1 MSLTR
6 RDFVAILQGLTGLP
20 SWGRPD
26 ALHEERASCGSV
38 WVPKGE
44 AGKDGRPNVVL
55 ILADDL
61 GFSDIGCYGSEI
73 ETPNLDRLAARGL
86 RFTQFYNCGRC
97 CPSRASILT
106 GLYPH
111 QTGIGYM
118 NDNHGLPGYT
128 GDLNDRCLT
137 LAEALR
143 AAGYQTWI
151 SGKWHVT
158 PVNSS
163 RQNWPLQ
170 RGFDRFYGTI
180 HGAGSYYDP
189 VTLAR
194 GNEYIQPE
202 AHDFYYTDAITDN
215 ACRFLEEGKS
225 EDPFFLYL
233 AYTAPHWPLHARPE
247 DIARCRDRYLA
258 GWDELRKRRYQRQID
273 IGLLEPRWPITPRE
287 RDIPAWEEVKDREWQ
302 ALRMAVYAAQVE
314 SMDRGIGRIVSWL
327 ERSGR
332 LDDTLILFASDN
344 GGCAEEMNAKLRGMH
359 VPEKTR
365 QGGPVR
371 FGNDPSIVPGPEDTY
386 ASYGVPWA
394 NLSNTPF
401 RLFKQY
407 VHEGGIA
414 SPLIAHWPSGIAA
427 RGGFCRQTGH
437 VMDIMST
444 CLELARARYPM
455 EFRGRPV
462 LPCEGRSLVRALQGK
477 APEPR
482 ILCWEHRGNR
492 AVLKNH
498 WKLVSRA
505 STGGAGKWELYDLRD
520 DRTEMRDQAAAHP
533 EEVAALERLYESW
546 ARRCGV
552 MAWDTANNRP
562 LAPS

>member
-1 MSLTR
+1 
-6 RDFVAILQGLTGLP
+6 
-20 SWGRPD
+20 
-26 ALHEERASCGSV
+26 
-38 WVPKGE
+38 VPKGE
-44 AGKDGRPNVVL
+44 AGREKRPNLVL

-73 ETPNLDRLAARGL
+73 ETPNLDRLAGHGL

-118 NDNHGLPGYT
+118 NGNHGMPGYM
-128 GDLNDRCLT
+128 GDLNNRCVT
-137 LAEALR
+137 IAEALR
-143 AAGYQTWI
+143 EAGYQTWI

-163 RQNWPLQ
+163 HHNWPLQ

-194 GNEYIQPE
+194 DNDYTRPE
-202 AHDFYYTDAITDN
+202 GADFYYTDAITDN
-215 ACRFLEEGKS
+215 ACRFLEEGKP
-225 EDPFFLYL
+225 DRPFFLYL
-233 AYTAPHWPLHARPE
+233 SYTAPHWPLHAPPQ

-258 GWDELRKRRYQRQID
+258 GWDELRKRRYQRLLE
-273 IGLLEPRWPITPRE
+273 IGLVDPRWPLSPRE
-287 RDIPAWEEVKDREWQ
+287 PGVPAWEEAKDREWQ

-314 SMDRGIGRIVSWL
+314 SMDRGIGRVVSCL
-327 ERSGR
+327 EKSGR

-344 GGCAEEMNAKLRGMH
+344 GGCAEEMNPKLRGIH
-359 VPEKTR
+359 LPEKTR

-371 FGNDPSIVPGPEDTY
+371 FGNDPSILPGPEDTY

-414 SPLIAHWPSGIAA
+414 SPLIAHWPSGIAS
-427 RGGFCRQTGH
+427 RGGFCGQTGH
-437 VMDIMST
+437 VIDIIST
-444 CLELARARYPM
+444 CLELAHARYPA
-455 EFRGRPV
+455 ELRGCPV
-462 LPCEGRSLVRALQGK
+462 LPCEGRSLLPALQGK
-477 APEPR
+477 PPEPR
-482 ILCWEHRGNR
+482 TLYWEHRGNR
-492 AVLKNH
+492 AVLKDH

-505 STGGAGKWELYDLRD
+505 VATGAGKWELYDLTD
-520 DRTEMRDQAAAHP
+520 DRTEIRDQAAGKP
-533 EEVAALERLYESW
+533 EDVKVLEQMYEDW

-552 MAWDTANNRP
+552 MPWDTVNDRP
-562 LAPS
+562 IGTDKLTD

>member
-6 RDFVAILQGLTGLP
+6 REFVAILQGLPGLSTWRPSPHTGDSASLP
-20 SWGRPD
+20 M
-26 ALHEERASCGSV
+26 RADQV
-38 WVPKGE
+38 L
-44 AGKDGRPNVVL
+44 RPNLIL

-73 ETPNLDRLAARGL
+73 ETPNLDRLASQGL

-97 CPSRASILT
+97 CPSRASVLT

-118 NDNHGLPGYT
+118 NGNQAMPGYT

-137 LAEALR
+137 IAEALGV
-143 AAGYQTWI
+143 AGYQTWI

-163 RQNWPLQ
+163 RHNWPLQ

-194 GNEYIQPE
+194 DNDYTQPE
-202 AHDFYYTDAITDN
+202 GSDFYYTDAITEN

-225 EDPFFLYL
+225 GAPFFLYL
-233 AYTAPHWPLHARPE
+233 SYTAPHWPLHARPE
-247 DIARCRDRYLA
+247 DIARYRDRYLA
-258 GWDELRKRRYQRQID
+258 GWDDLRTRRYQRQIEM
-273 IGLLEPRWPITPRE
+273 GLLEPGWPLSQRE
-287 RDIPAWEEVKDREWQ
+287 PGVPAWQEVKDREWQ
-302 ALRMAVYAAQVE
+302 AIRMAVYGAQVE
-314 SMDRGIGRIVSWL
+314 SMDRGIGRIISCL
-327 ERSGR
+327 QKSGR
-332 LDDTLILFASDN
+332 LNDTLILFASDN
-344 GGCAEEMNAKLRGMH
+344 GGCAEEMNPRLRGIH
-359 VPEKTR
+359 VPEQTR
-365 QGGPVR
+365 QGRSVR
-371 FGNDPSIVPGPEDTY
+371 FGNDPSIIPGPEDTY

-414 SPLIAHWPSGIAA
+414 SPLIAYWPSGITS
-427 RGGFCRQTGH
+427 RGGFCHQAAH
-437 VMDIMST
+437 LIDILPT
-444 CLELARARYPM
+444 CLALARARYPT
-455 EFRGRPV
+455 EFRGRLV
-462 LPCEGRSLVRALQGK
+462 LPMEGRSLVPALQGK

-492 AVLKNH
+492 AVLKDH
-498 WKLVSRA
+498 RKLVSRA
-505 STGGAGKWELYDLRD
+505 GTRGPEKWELYDLRA
-520 DRTEMRDQAAAHP
+520 DRTELRDQAGARP
-533 EEVAALERLYESW
+533 LEVARLEQLYKRW

-552 MAWDTANNRP
+552 MPWDTVNDRP
-562 LAPS
+562 VQSCESS